1 MQTKMMYN
9 ILIAFRK
16 GLITDIMNSFL
27 NYLIKYIQLIRISD
41 IVDIAVVAVIIY
53 YIIKLIRETRA
64 MQLVKGLAIL
74 MIIFFVSRLY
84 KLNALNYILS
94 GAMQIGLFAVI
105 VIFQPELRNLLERMG
120 RFKVGKFMDFA
131 ADSGTNDVQL
141 TIAAVVHAAVDMSA
155 TKTGALIV
163 MERETRLGD
172 FMTTGIML
180 EANVSSGLLEN
191 IFVPNTPLHDG
202 AVIIRQNR
210 IMAAGCMLPLT
221 TNNNLSHELGTRHRA
236 AIGLSES
243 TDAIV
248 IVVSEETGKISIAR
262 NGTLTRNLTGES
274 LTKALRK
281 ILVQDIE
288 KADKMDKLKFWRTKS
303 E

>member
-1 MQTKMMYN
+1 MMYN
-9 ILIAFRK
+9 ILIALRK

-94 GAMQIGLFAVI
+94 GAMQIGLFVVI